1 MGIMTIRRLMG
12 TAALF
17 AAAAF
22 AREEGTLVVDRGL
35 PRANWNDTAG
45 VTARA
50 NVRWTL
56 YSQGF
61 VGDDFVIGQAGEQ
74 WVVHTLRVWAVPG
87 AFDVDP
93 AHLGDVYQDVRLYVG
108 GAGEDLT
115 PVASG
120 RLARGSNAVEGA
132 DVAISEATDA
142 PLYEN
147 FGTPFKIYQ
156 IEFRNLN
163 LRVEG
168 GQRYRFGAWG
178 MGRSV
183 GEKGDIYPW
192 FTHGSN
198 ATQGAAPAD
207 GADGKLLLFEAAGR
221 YAKEYDA
228 TGAAWNKSSDLNVQ
242 IWARKAGSG
251 RTLSPQPLQRV
262 SK

>member
-1 MGIMTIRRLMG
+1 MKIRRLIG

-17 AAAAF
+17 AASAF
-22 AREEGTLVVDRGL
+22 AQEDGTLVVDRGL
-35 PRANWNDTAG
+35 PRANWNNSAG

-61 VGDDFVIGQAGEQ
+61 VGDDFVVGKPGEK
-74 WVVHTLRVWAVPG
+74 WVVNTLRVWAVPG
-87 AFDVDP
+87 AFGTDP
-93 AHLGDVYQDVRLYVG
+93 AQLGDVYQDLRLYVG
-108 GAGEDLT
+108 GPGEDLT

-120 RLARGSNAVEGA
+120 RLARGSNVVEGA
-132 DVAISEATDA
+132 DVVIKEAEA

-147 FGTPFKIYQ
+147 FGADLKIYQ

-168 GQRYRFGAWG
+168 GQTYRFGAWG
-178 MGRSV
+178 MGRNV
-183 GEKGDIYPW
+183 GEKGEIYPW

-198 ATQGAAPAD
+198 ATQGEAPAD

-242 IWARKAGSG
+242 IWASKAGARG
-251 RTLSPQPLQRV
+251 TR
-262 SK
+262 

>member
-1 MGIMTIRRLMG
+1 MIRRLIG

-17 AAAAF
+17 AASAF
-22 AREEGTLVVDRGL
+22 AQEDGKLVVDRGL
-35 PRANWNDTAG
+35 PRANWNNSAG
-45 VTARA
+45 MTARS

-61 VGDDFVIGQAGEQ
+61 VGDDFVIGQPGET
-74 WVVHTLRVWAVPG
+74 WVVNTLRVWAVPG
-87 AFDVDP
+87 AFGSDP
-93 AHLGDVYQDVRLYVG
+93 ANLGDVYQDLRLYVG
-108 GAGEDLT
+108 GPGEDLT

-120 RLARGSNAVEGA
+120 RLSRGSNAVEGA
-132 DVAISEATDA
+132 DVVVTEAADA

-147 FGTPFKIYQ
+147 FGQDFKIYQ

-168 GQRYRFGAWG
+168 GQVYRFGAWG
-178 MGRSV
+178 MGRNV
-183 GEKGDIYPW
+183 GEKGEIYPW

-198 ATQGAAPAD
+198 AAQGDAPAD

-242 IWARKAGSG
+242 IWAKKSGSRG
-251 RTLSPQPLQRV
+251 SR
-262 SK
+262 

>member
-1 MGIMTIRRLMG
+1 MLIHRLMG
-12 TAALF
+12 TLFLF
-17 AAAAF
+17 AGSAF
-22 AREEGTLVVDRGL
+22 AQEDGTLVVDRGL

-45 VTARA
+45 VTARS

-61 VGDDFVIGQAGEQ
+61 VGDDFVIGKAGER
-74 WVVHTLRVWAVPG
+74 WVVNTLRVWAVPG
-87 AFDVDP
+87 AFGAEP
-93 AHLGDVYQDVRLYVG
+93 AHLGDVYQDLRLYVG
-108 GAGEDLT
+108 GPEEDLT
-115 PVASG
+115 PVVSG

-132 DVAISEATDA
+132 DVVISEAADA

-147 FGTPFKIYQ
+147 FGAHFKIYQ

-178 MGRSV
+178 LGRSA
-183 GEKGDIYPW
+183 GEKGEIYPW

-198 ATQGAAPAD
+198 ATQGDAPAD
-207 GADGKLLLFEAAGR
+207 GADGRLLLFEAAGR
-221 YAKEYDA
+221 YAREYDA

-242 IWARKAGSG
+242 IWARRAANS
-251 RTLSPQPLQRV
+251 RSR
-262 SK
+262 